1 MKNRISEFMA
11 GILFVSVLSASAGP
25 ESPAAAEAKAVESPR
40 WIPVDEGAWAIL
52 LEEPQAHLQSAQED
66 LSNRDPNGAAAEI
79 RRADTFLKIQEN
91 KLAVASAQLLGLAKD
106 IESGKAV
113 SSEEVKGTFNNA
125 VNVLDHRQAVVTAMA
140 GVDIMYMDE
149 TDYHLARAA
158 DSLEKK
164 NNKAAAADIR
174 KAEAYLKLKSVHA
187 SDNTKADLLSS
198 AAALEGLAVKIAAGA
213 DAGAKDIDLA
223 FARARKEVQTTL

>member
-1 MKNRISEFMA
+1 MKNRISEIMM
-11 GILFVSVLSASAGP
+11 GILFVSVLSASA
-25 ESPAAAEAKAVESPR
+25 SPAAPTAAEAKAMESPK

-66 LSNRDPNGAAAEI
+66 LSNKDLNGAAAEI

-91 KLAVASAQLLGLAKD
+91 KLAVASAELLGLAKD

-113 SSEEVKGTFNNA
+113 SPEEVKGTFNNA

-140 GVDIMYMDE
+140 GVEVMYMDE
-149 TDYHLARAA
+149 TDYHLARAT
-158 DSLEKK
+158 DSLNKK
-164 NNKAAAADIR
+164 DNKAAAADIR
-174 KAEAYLKLKSVHA
+174 KAEAYLKLKAVHA
-187 SDNTKADLLSS
+187 SDQTKADLLSS
-198 AAALEGLAVKIAAGA
+198 AAALEDLAGKMAAGV
-213 DAGAKDIDLA
+213 DAGAKDVDLA